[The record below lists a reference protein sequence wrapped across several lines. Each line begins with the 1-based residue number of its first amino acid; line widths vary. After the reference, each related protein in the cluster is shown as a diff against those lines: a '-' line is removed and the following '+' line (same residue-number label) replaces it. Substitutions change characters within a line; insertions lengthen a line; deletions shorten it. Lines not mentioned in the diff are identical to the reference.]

1 MHWAITGATGFLG
14 IHILSEILR
23 GDDTFTLLTR
33 PQADP
38 IARIHKALPLTAEN
52 GAANAGTN
60 MQTWSE
66 GELRDRLT
74 IVPVDLAAPR
84 LGLTHRQFR
93 ELADSLDAVLHCA
106 GNIELDA
113 DLDDLRR
120 TNVGGTTR
128 ILELADAGGRAPDVF
143 HVSTAFVAGKRRTG
157 LIYETE
163 LGDDDQGFE
172 NNYERSKFESES
184 LVRDWARRTGRRVV
198 VLRPSALI
206 VDRPPHP
213 DFPLHPL
220 SFLSTSADSGMR
232 LFSVSGRP
240 MRTNM
245 SMRLS
250 GDPNGHLNYMPAGEA
265 ADEMVRLMRLAP
277 DGLNTYHVV
286 HHHDVAVQTLVELF
300 NALSPIPLTLVDGPI
315 EDPNLLERRLRW
327 ASGFMPYLEHS
338 RTYDTSKTRAV
349 IGEPQRNTVVDLDY
363 LLNSV
368 GRHKR
373 YFTVNAESRQ
383 GRGSASPPLPCV
395 RRPFDVTARGAQA
408 RHRQVGPVRGLTF
421 IVTVGRS
428 GSTALS
434 RVLGAHPDVL
444 SLNEFYLSV
453 RASSAVDDTLSGE
466 QFWRMLADPHPIFD
480 SMVRGGAAMPEFVYP
495 RLEGTRF
502 DASTTGI
509 PAISMMTLPHLSSDP
524 DGVFDALAAEIQ
536 TWPERPARLHYKRL
550 FAWLATHFGGTVVVE
565 RSAMSLSSVPWL
577 RQTFPDAKFVHLY
590 RNGPDTAV
598 SMSRHTGF
606 RLMAL
611 IQDALELLDL
621 DPERRHPGLRL
632 DPTAIPIE
640 LASLL
645 GDTCDVDYLMG
656 QRLPVVRFARMWSE
670 LILTGEAELAD
681 LPGDHYLPL
690 SYAELVAEPRS
701 SLTRLASFLEIE
713 ADRQW
718 LDFGNDVIDPGFSG
732 ASNQLSAEDLR
743 AVTECCAAATAVL
756 AGHAVAAGEI
766 TAAR

>member
-14 IHILSEILR
+14 VHILGELLR
-23 GDDTFTLLTR
+23 GDETFTLLTR
-33 PQADP
+33 PQSDP
-38 IARIHKALPLTAEN
+38 ITRIRKALPL
-52 GAANAGTN
+52 AATDGRVWTD
-60 MQTWSE
+60 
-66 GELRDRLT
+66 GELRDRLAV
-74 IVPVDLAAPR
+74 VPVDLAAPK
-84 LGLTHRQFR
+84 LGLSDPQFY
-93 ELADSLDAVLHCA
+93 ELADSVDAILHCA
-106 GNIELDA
+106 GVIELDA
-113 DLDDLRR
+113 DLADLRR

-128 ILELADAGGRAPDVF
+128 ILELAEAGARSPDLF
-143 HVSTAFVAGKRRTG
+143 YVSTAFVAGRRRTG

-163 LGDDDQGFE
+163 LGTEEGFE
-172 NNYERSKFESES
+172 NNYEVSKFESET
-184 LVRDWARRTGRRVV
+184 LVRGWARRTGRRVV

-220 SFLSTSADSGMR
+220 SFLSTSADSGIR

-240 MRTNM
+240 LRTSL

-277 DGLNTYHVV
+277 EGLSSYHVV

-300 NALSPIPLTLVDGPI
+300 NAVSPIPLTLVEGPI

-338 RTYDTSKTRAV
+338 RTYDTTDARAV
-349 IGEPQRNTVVDLDY
+349 IGEPHRQTVVDFDY
-363 LLNSV
+363 LLGSV
-368 GRHKR
+368 GRYKR
-373 YFTVNAESRQ
+373 YLTIKSEPRQPRESTP
-383 GRGSASPPLPCV
+383 PPLV
-395 RRPFDVTARGAQA
+395 SIGRPFDVTARSADTA
-408 RHRQVGPVRGLTF
+408 RPMRGLTF

-444 SLNEFYLSV
+444 SLNELYLSV
-453 RASSAVDDTLSGE
+453 RASSAADHTLSGE
-466 QFWRMLADPHPIFD
+466 QFWRMLAEPHPIFD
-480 SMVRGGAAMPEFVYP
+480 SMVRGGSGMPEFIYP
-495 RLEGTRF
+495 RLQGTRF
-502 DASTTGI
+502 DASTTGV
-509 PAISMMTLPHLSSDP
+509 PAISMMTLPHLCSDP
-524 DGVFDALAAEIQ
+524 DGVFDALAAEVQ
-536 TWPERPARLHYKRL
+536 AWPEQVARLHYEML
-550 FAWLATHFGGTVVVE
+550 FGWLATHFGGTVVVE

-577 RQTFPDAKFVHLY
+577 RKTFPDAKFVHLF

-598 SMSRHTGF
+598 SMSEHTGF

-645 GDTCDVDYLMG
+645 GDTCDADYLMG
-656 QRLPVVRFARMWSE
+656 QNLPVARFARMWSE
-670 LILTGEAELAD
+670 LIVTGEAELSDLSAD
-681 LPGDHYLPL
+681 RYLPL
-690 SYAELVAEPRS
+690 SYADLVAGPRS
-701 SLTRLASFLEIE
+701 SLARLANFLEVE
-713 ADRQW
+713 ADPKW
-718 LDFGNDVIDPGFSG
+718 LEFGTSVIDPKFTG
-732 ASNQLSAEDLR
+732 ASSRLSAEELR
-743 AVTECCAAATAVL
+743 AVNENCAPAAALL
-756 AGHAVAAGEI
+756 AEHAVAAGEI
-766 TAAR
+766 SAAR

>member
-33 PQADP
+33 PDADP
-38 IARIHKALPLTAEN
+38 ITRIHKALPLADVNTASHR
-52 GAANAGTN
+52 
-60 MQTWSE
+60 QTWTE
-66 GELRDRLT
+66 GELRERLR
-74 IVPVDLAAPR
+74 IVSVDLAAPR
-84 LGLTHRQFR
+84 LGLPQRQFR
-93 ELADSLDAVLHCA
+93 ELADSLDAILHCA
-106 GNIELDA
+106 GIIELDA

-128 ILELADAGGRAPDVF
+128 ILELAEAGARAPDLF

-163 LGDDDQGFE
+163 LGDDQGFE

-184 LVRDWARRTGRRVV
+184 LVGDWARRTGRRVV

-265 ADEMVRLMRLAP
+265 ADEMVRLMRSAP

-300 NALSPIPLTLVDGPI
+300 NALSPIPLTLVEGPI

-338 RTYDTSKTRAV
+338 RTYDTTGARAV
-349 IGEPQRNTVVDLDY
+349 LGEPHRNTVVDLDY

-373 YFTVNAESRQ
+373 YFTVNPESRQ
-383 GRGSASPPLPCV
+383 VRGSAPPPLPCV
-395 RRPFDVTARGAQA
+395 RRPFDVASRGAEA
-408 RHRQVGPVRGLTF
+408 HHRSAGPIRGLTF

-453 RASSAVDDTLSGE
+453 RASSVVDHPLSGE

-480 SMVRGGAAMPEFVYP
+480 SMVRGGSAMPEFVYP
-495 RLEGTRF
+495 RLDGTRF

-524 DGVFDALAAEIQ
+524 DGVFDALAAEIRA
-536 TWPERPARLHYKRL
+536 WPEQPARLHYKRL
-550 FAWLATHFGGTVVVE
+550 FAWLARHFGGTVVVE

-577 RQTFPDAKFVHLY
+577 RETFPDAKFVHLY

-656 QRLPVVRFARMWSE
+656 QNLPVVRFARMWSE
-670 LILTGEAELAD
+670 LIVTGEAELAG
-681 LPGDHYLPL
+681 LPTDRYLPL
-690 SYAELVAEPRS
+690 SYADLVGDPRS
-701 SLTRLASFLEIE
+701 SLTRLASFLDVE
-713 ADRQW
+713 ADPQW
-718 LDFGNDVIDPGFSG
+718 LDFGNDIIDPTLSG
-732 ASNQLSAEDLR
+732 ASNRLSPEDRR
-743 AVTECCAAATAVL
+743 AVTECCAAATALL
-756 AGHAVAAGEI
+756 ADHAVAAGQI
-766 TAAR
+766 SAAR